1 MSVWKV
7 KVTEENWQSLWVKGG
22 RGCSLGG
29 GAVFFPKEKNIFWVL
44 GIWCSFSIF
53 QTLSFPEKMTSRRA
67 FFHCFLVINKWIWQ
81 ILKFRKKILEF
92 RKVWESRRQFWGQ
105 IMGKLAIFALK
116 SKKFRIFEF
125 RFKIWLSLENLS
137 LVRLDFEKNGG
148 KRPVQEPLK
157 LIISFKARL
166 EVTPLGN

>member
-1 MSVWKV
+1 MLCNKCQCEKWK
-7 KVTEENWQSLWVKGG
+7 WQKKIDRVCEW
-22 RGCSLGG
+22 RGG
-29 GAVFFPKEKNIFWVL
+29 GGWSGLFPNGKKHFLSFRYLVL
-44 GIWCSFSIF
+44 F

-67 FFHCFLVINKWIWQ
+67 FFHCFLDVNKWIWQ

-125 RFKIWLSLENLS
+125 RFKIWLSLENLEFS
-137 LVRLDFEKNGG
+137 LPWVWRKMVEKG
-148 KRPVQEPLK
+148 L
-157 LIISFKARL
+157 FK
-166 EVTPLGN
+166 NHWNW